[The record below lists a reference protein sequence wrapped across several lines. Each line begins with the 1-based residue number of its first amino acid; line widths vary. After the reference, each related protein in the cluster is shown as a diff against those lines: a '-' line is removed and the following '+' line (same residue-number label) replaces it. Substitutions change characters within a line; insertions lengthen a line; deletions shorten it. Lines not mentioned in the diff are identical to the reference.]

1 MVWGKVFN
9 GSLARVSNLTMN
21 LRKSGFVFVTEF
33 VEFGQKKSEINVK
46 VRKKIFKIK
55 VIKISTEKWQ

>member
-9 GSLARVSNLTMN
+9 GSLARVSNLTMK
-21 LRKSGFVFVTEF
+21 LRKSGFVFVTEL
-33 VEFGQKKSEINVK
+33 VEFDQKKSEINVK

>member
-1 MVWGKVFN
+1 MK
-9 GSLARVSNLTMN
+9 

-33 VEFGQKKSEINVK
+33 VEFDQKKSEINVK